1 MASPPFPILPQRKLT
16 ELGDRIALCR
26 RAREMTQKEMAF
38 QAGVGVS
45 TIAAL
50 EAGQQ
55 GVAIGTLAR
64 VLDVLGLLSEIDN
77 LLRPQNDPKL
87 IAQAIRRLPSR
98 AP

>member
-1 MASPPFPILPQRKLT
+1 MASQPFPILAQRRLA
-16 ELGDRIALCR
+16 ELGGRIALSR

-50 EAGQQ
+50 EAGQP
-55 GVAIGTLAR
+55 GVAIGTLVR
-64 VLDVLGLLSEIDN
+64 VLEVLGLLAELDN
-77 LLRPQNDPKL
+77 LVRPENDPKL